1 MTSEPSRD
9 IEKIDAFA
17 DQYEVP
23 WPIGYEADE
32 TVRALGVRGIP
43 ATFVIGRDGR
53 VAWTSRQSGSLSDAI
68 ERALATSDDNL

>member
-1 MTSEPSRD
+1 MKR
-9 IEKIDAFA
+9 FA
-17 DQYEVP
+17 
-23 WPIGYEADE
+23 
-32 TVRALGVRGIP
+32 ALGVRGIP